1 MNMGAEMEE
10 PQAGSR
16 GLVMRAESRW
26 GEEGNLKTLGWSWQ
40 LREMVG
46 LAVHFGGRVC
56 WT

>member
-1 MNMGAEMEE
+1 MLMGTEMEE
-10 PQAGSR
+10 SHAESR